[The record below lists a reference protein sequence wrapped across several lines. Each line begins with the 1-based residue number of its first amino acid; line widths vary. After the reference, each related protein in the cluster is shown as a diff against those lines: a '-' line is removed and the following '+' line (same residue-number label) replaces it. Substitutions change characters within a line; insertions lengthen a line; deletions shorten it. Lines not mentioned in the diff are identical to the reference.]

1 MEHEIACIVTNDFF
15 YIQLKKKL
23 QSLIGYKLKKTFA
36 FRKVSLSCM
45 RSDHPLLVSPHYLI
59 DKDIRPARLRKGLK
73 DAIIR
78 KKDLQG

>member
-15 YIQLKKKL
+15 YIQLKK
-23 QSLIGYKLKKTFA
+23 SLHSERYP
-36 FRKVSLSCM
+36 LSCM